1 MPLFRRKFP
10 AALALTL
17 TLGAASACLESEIT
31 RGLAEPEAPLKLSAP
46 LDIPLVVTGTLGE
59 FRPGNFHYGLDFST
73 ERRVGLPVYAAAEGH
88 LARIAY
94 MRYGAGYALWIAHGP
109 RRSTR
114 YLHLDRFD
122 ATLLAAPEL
131 ASLAERIRKREE
143 FDIFPDA
150 GRVPIRQGQRIAYSG
165 ESGAGLPH
173 LHFEL
178 YDGAAS
184 LDPQDY
190 GVLAPDQKTPT
201 LRSLR
206 LIPAAP
212 EARINGA
219 HAPLDIPLVP
229 DPAAR
234 SVDHARF
241 KPRTPITVRI
251 SGPIWIA
258 ADLFDQAG
266 IARLGIKSG
275 TLALDDREIFQIR
288 FDRLARVAAH
298 WHLAVYD
305 QIYSR
310 IGSDTRYLYYF
321 FERRPELLP
330 FIEAQDQG
338 RVLVAPGARG
348 VVTLSVQ
355 DVPGQTASVSLP
367 LTGDSE
373 NYAPVSVA
381 TPNVFFGSDAELESA
396 DGKFRVE
403 IPERAV
409 FENARMQAEP
419 YNGRL
424 ALPRGLIQA
433 GPAYLLAPEFQ
444 DLIAEVRGEMDFAPK
459 PRVHLYRIRGGAI
472 ARPTSETDCRA
483 EQYCFRSRLAGVFV
497 PLEDAS
503 PPQWTRRDPPR
514 YKPGFRLFL
523 YPADLGS
530 GLDFDSA
537 RVTVDGQP
545 ALAEYDPDR
554 RRLEVFYPDEIYRPG
569 THRLQADIRDYAGN
583 AAPTLNYAYTVSAR

>member
-1 MPLFRRKFP
+1 MSLFRRAGP
-10 AALALTL
+10 AAALALTL
-17 TLGAASACLESEIT
+17 ATAPACLESEIT
-31 RGLAEPEAPLKLSAP
+31 RALVEPEAPLKLTAP

-73 ERRVGLPVYAAAEGH
+73 ERRVGLPVYAAADGH

-122 ATLLAAPEL
+122 ETLLAAPEL

-143 FDIFPDA
+143 FDLFPGA
-150 GRVPIRQGQRIAYSG
+150 GRVPIRQGQRIGRSG

-190 GVLAPDQKTPT
+190 GVMAPDPKTPT

-206 LIPAAP
+206 LLPAAP
-212 EARINGA
+212 ESRINGA

-234 SVDHARF
+234 SPGHARF
-241 KPRTPITVRI
+241 KPRTPLQLRI

-258 ADLFDQAG
+258 ADLYDQAG
-266 IARLGIKSG
+266 ISRLGIKSG
-275 TLALDDREIFQIR
+275 TLALDDREIFKIR

-338 RVLVAPGARG
+338 RVLLAPGARG
-348 VVTLSVQ
+348 VITLSVQ
-355 DVPGQTASVSLP
+355 DVPGQTASISLP
-367 LTGDSE
+367 LLGDAE
-373 NYAPVSVA
+373 RHPPVSTA
-381 TPNVFFGSDAELESA
+381 TPNVFFGSDASLKSA

-409 FENARMQAEP
+409 FEEARMQVAP
-419 YNGRL
+419 YAGRL
-424 ALPRGLIQA
+424 ALPRGLVQA
-433 GPAYLLAPEFQ
+433 GPAYQLTPEFQ
-444 DLIAEVRGEMDFAPK
+444 DLIAEVRGELDIAPK

-472 ARPTSETDCRA
+472 ARPTDETNCAAD
-483 EQYCFRSRLAGVFV
+483 QFCFRSRLAGVFV

-530 GLDFDSA
+530 GLDFESA
-537 RVTVDGQP
+537 RVSIDGKP

-554 RRLEVFYPDEIYRPG
+554 RRLEVYYPDEIYRPG

-583 AAPTLNYAYTVSAR
+583 AAPTLNYTYTVSAR

>member
-1 MPLFRRKFP
+1 M
-10 AALALTL
+10 ALAT
-17 TLGAASACLESEIT
+17 APACLESEIT
-31 RGLAEPEAPLKLSAP
+31 RALVEPEAPLKLTAP
-46 LDIPLVVTGTLGE
+46 LDIDLVVTGTLGE

-73 ERRVGLPVYAAAEGH
+73 ERRVGLPVYAAADGH

-122 ATLLAAPEL
+122 ETLLAAPEL
-131 ASLAERIRKREE
+131 AALAERIRKREE
-143 FDIFPDA
+143 FDLFPGA
-150 GRVPIRQGQRIAYSG
+150 GRVPIRQGQRIGRSG

-190 GVLAPDQKTPT
+190 GVMAPDPKTPT

-219 HAPLDIPLVP
+219 HAPLDIPLVA
-229 DPAAR
+229 DAATR
-234 SVDHARF
+234 SPGHARF
-241 KPRTPITVRI
+241 KPRTPIAVRI
-251 SGPIWIA
+251 AGPIWIA
-258 ADLFDQAG
+258 ADLYDQAG
-266 IARLGIKSG
+266 ISRLGVKSG
-275 TLALDDREIFQIR
+275 TLALNDREIFKIR

-330 FIEAQDQG
+330 FIEAKDQG
-338 RVLVAPGARG
+338 RVLLAPGARG
-348 VVTLSVQ
+348 VITLSVH
-355 DVPGQTASVSLP
+355 DVPGQTASVTLP
-367 LTGDSE
+367 LAGDAE
-373 NYAPVSVA
+373 TYPPVARA
-381 TPNVFFGSDAELESA
+381 TPNVFFGSDASLESA
-396 DGKFRVE
+396 DGNFRVE

-409 FENARMQAEP
+409 FEDARMQVAP
-419 YNGRL
+419 YAGRL
-424 ALPRGLIQA
+424 ALPRGLVQA
-433 GPAYLLAPEFQ
+433 GPAYQLSPEFQ
-444 DLIAEVRGEMDFAPK
+444 DLIAEVRGELDFAPK

-472 ARPTSETDCRA
+472 ARPTAETNCSAD
-483 EQYCFRSRLAGVFV
+483 QLCFRSRLAGVFV

-523 YPADLGS
+523 YPADLGA

-537 RVTVDGQP
+537 RVTVDGKP

-569 THRLQADIRDYAGN
+569 RHRLQADIRDYAGN
-583 AAPTLNYAYTVSAR
+583 AAPTLDYTYTVSAR